1 MENMAHLSA
10 RVYGYV
16 QGVNFRYFVTREA
29 GYLRLSGYVR
39 NLPDGAVEVEAE
51 GDKDQLQILVE
62 RLKVGPP
69 GARVTEVETSW
80 SDYSGQFTAFEVRF

>member
-10 RVYGYV
+10 KVYGYV

-39 NLPDGAVEVEAE
+39 NLPGGAVEVEAE
-51 GDKDQLQILVE
+51 G
-62 RLKVGPP
+62 
-69 GARVTEVETSW
+69 
-80 SDYSGQFTAFEVRF
+80 